1 MSSHEEFVSL
11 VKDAL
16 GHLYDYHYL
25 DSHPLALQHWPQA
38 TRQGGTRAERFNRLL
53 LESIEELNPP
63 GAPSK
68 DTSRARYYSLLI
80 YRYVEEWA
88 LADIM
93 RELGFSRSQF
103 FREQRKAIAMLASN
117 LRRKLPQEAVSGE
130 GLAQTPPTSVHDDG
144 LTVEADRVLAQ
155 REAVDP
161 VHMVQGVLQVVSKLA
176 EQYGVKLESD
186 LAPGLPSIYGG
197 RVLLRQVIL
206 RGLSNLIS
214 HPGTRQVCIHMEHVG
229 PQVVADLVTQSGLP
243 GSGSGSAADHPPP
256 DMEAVRRLVELMDG
270 QWGGIEPAN
279 EGFRC
284 RFGLPAHDKKVI
296 LVVDDNEGIIRVF
309 RGYLDGYEYQVVGA
323 TTGED
328 ALQRAREFR
337 PTAITLDIMM
347 PSQDGWE
354 ILQTL
359 KDDPVTQGIP
369 VIVCSVL
376 EDPQLARSLGAAAYL
391 RKPVAQAD
399 LLVALGRLA
408 DVS

>member
-1 MSSHEEFVSL
+1 MSNQEEFASL

-63 GAPSK
+63 GTPSK

-80 YRYVEEWA
+80 YRYVEEWE
-88 LADIM
+88 LEDIM
-93 RELGFSRSQF
+93 RELGYSRSQF
-103 FREQRKAIAMLASN
+103 FREQRKAIAMLASR
-117 LRRKLPQEAVSGE
+117 LRKKLPQEASLGQ
-130 GLAQTPPTSVHDDG
+130 GLAQTPPTSAQDDG

-155 REAVDP
+155 RVAVDP
-161 VHMVQGVLQVVSKLA
+161 VQVAQGVLKVVSNLA
-176 EQYGVKLESD
+176 EQYGVQLDSK
-186 LAPGLPSIYGG
+186 LAPGLPSVYGG

-214 HPGTRQVCIHMEHVG
+214 HPGTQQVCIRMEHVG
-229 PQVVADLVTQSGLP
+229 PQVVAELVTQSNLA
-243 GSGSGSAADHPPP
+243 GSGPGSAAGRPPP

-270 QWGGIEPAN
+270 QWGGIEPTN
-279 EGFRC
+279 TGFRC
-284 RFGLPAHDKKVI
+284 RFGLPAHDKRVLLVI
-296 LVVDDNEGIIRVF
+296 DDNEGIIRVF

-323 TTGED
+323 TSGED
-328 ALQRAREFR
+328 ALQRARELR
-337 PTAITLDIMM
+337 PAAITLDIMM

-354 ILQTL
+354 ILQML

-399 LLVALGRLA
+399 LLVELGRLA

>member
-1 MSSHEEFVSL
+1 
-11 VKDAL
+11 
-16 GHLYDYHYL
+16 
-25 DSHPLALQHWPQA
+25 
-38 TRQGGTRAERFNRLL
+38 
-53 LESIEELNPP
+53 
-63 GAPSK
+63 
-68 DTSRARYYSLLI
+68 
-80 YRYVEEWA
+80 
-88 LADIM
+88 
-93 RELGFSRSQF
+93 
-103 FREQRKAIAMLASN
+103 
-117 LRRKLPQEAVSGE
+117 
-130 GLAQTPPTSVHDDG
+130 
-144 LTVEADRVLAQ
+144 
-155 REAVDP
+155 
-161 VHMVQGVLQVVSKLA
+161 
-176 EQYGVKLESD
+176 
-186 LAPGLPSIYGG
+186 
-197 RVLLRQVIL
+197 VLLRQVIL

-229 PQVVADLVTQSGLP
+229 DQVIADLVAQSGLP
-243 GSGSGSAADHPPP
+243 GPGSSSAAGHLPP

-270 QWGGIEPAN
+270 QWGGIEPAD

-284 RFGLPAHDKKVI
+284 RFGLPAHDKRVI
-296 LVVDDNEGIIRVF
+296 LVIDDNEGIIRVF
-309 RGYLDGYEYQVVGA
+309 RGYLDGYDYQVAGA

-328 ALQRAREFR
+328 ALLRARELG

-399 LLVALGRLA
+399 LLAALGRLA

>member
-1 MSSHEEFVSL
+1 MSNQDEFVSL
-11 VKDAL
+11 VRDAL

-25 DSHPLALQHWPQA
+25 DSHPLAMQHWPQA
-38 TRQGGTRAERFNRLL
+38 TLQGGNRAERFNRLL

-68 DTSRARYYSLLI
+68 DTSRARYYSLLV
-80 YRYVEEWA
+80 YRYVEEWE

-93 RELGFSRSQF
+93 RELGYSRSQF
-103 FREQRKAIAMLASN
+103 FREQRKAIAMLASV
-117 LRRKLPQEAVSGE
+117 LRKKLPREP
-130 GLAQTPPTSVHDDG
+130 LAQTPATPTQDNG

-161 VHMVQGVLQVVSKLA
+161 VKVVEGVLTVVSNLA

-186 LAPGLPSIYGG
+186 LAPGLPSIYGS

-206 RGLSNLIS
+206 KGLSDLIS
-214 HPGTRQVCIHMEHVG
+214 HPGTRQVCIRMQHTG
-229 PQVVADLVTQSGLP
+229 QQVIAELVAQSSAP
-243 GSGSGSAADHPPP
+243 GRGSDSTANQASP
-256 DMEAVRRLVELMDG
+256 DMEAMRHLVELMDG
-270 QWGGIEPAN
+270 QWGGIEPAGA
-279 EGFRC
+279 GFRC
-284 RFGLPAHDKKVI
+284 RFGLPVHDKRVLLVI
-296 LVVDDNEGIIRVF
+296 DDNEGIIRVF

-323 TTGED
+323 TSGED
-328 ALQRAREFR
+328 ALHRARELR

-354 ILQTL
+354 ILQML

-376 EDPQLARSLGAAAYL
+376 EDPRLARSLGAAAYL
-391 RKPVAQAD
+391 RKPVAHAD
-399 LLVALGRLA
+399 LLAVLGRLA

>member
-1 MSSHEEFVSL
+1 MSNQDEFVSL
-11 VKDAL
+11 VRDAL

-25 DSHPLALQHWPQA
+25 DSHPLAMQHWPQV
-38 TRQGGTRAERFNRLL
+38 TPQGGNRAERFNRLL

-68 DTSRARYYSLLI
+68 DTSRARYYSLLV
-80 YRYVEEWA
+80 YRYVEEWE

-93 RELGFSRSQF
+93 RELGYSRSQF
-103 FREQRKAIAMLASN
+103 FREQRKAIAMLASV
-117 LRRKLPQEAVSGE
+117 LRKKLPREP
-130 GLAQTPPTSVHDDG
+130 LAQTPATPTQDNG

-161 VHMVQGVLQVVSKLA
+161 VQVAQGVLKVLSNLA
-176 EQYGVKLESD
+176 EQYGVQLESD

-214 HPGTRQVCIHMEHVG
+214 HPGTRQVCIRMEHVG
-229 PQVVADLVTQSGLP
+229 QQVVAELVAQSGLP
-243 GSGSGSAADHPPP
+243 GSGSGNAADHPPP

-270 QWGGIEPAN
+270 QWDGMAAAGA
-279 EGFRC
+279 GFRC
-284 RFGLPAHDKKVI
+284 RFGLPVHDKRVLLVI
-296 LVVDDNEGIIRVF
+296 DDNEGIIRVF

-323 TTGED
+323 TSGED
-328 ALQRAREFR
+328 ALHRARELR

-354 ILQTL
+354 ILQML

-376 EDPQLARSLGAAAYL
+376 EDPQLARSLGAAADL
-391 RKPVAQAD
+391 RKPVAQGD
-399 LLVALGRLA
+399 LLAALGRLA

>member
-1 MSSHEEFVSL
+1 MSSQDEFVSL
-11 VKDAL
+11 VRDAL

-25 DSHPLALQHWPQA
+25 DSHPLAMQHWPQV
-38 TRQGGTRAERFNRLL
+38 TPQGGNRAERFNRLL

-63 GAPSK
+63 GAPSR
-68 DTSRARYYSLLI
+68 DTSRARYYSLLV
-80 YRYVEEWA
+80 YRYVEEWE

-93 RELGFSRSQF
+93 RELGYSRSQF
-103 FREQRKAIAMLASN
+103 FREQRKAISMLASV
-117 LRRKLPQEAVSGE
+117 LRKKLPREP
-130 GLAQTPPTSVHDDG
+130 LAQTPATPTQDNG

-161 VHMVQGVLQVVSKLA
+161 VKVVEGVLTVVSNLA

-214 HPGTRQVCIHMEHVG
+214 HPGTRQVCIQMEHVG
-229 PQVVADLVTQSGLP
+229 QQVVVELVAQSGLP
-243 GSGSGSAADHPPP
+243 GSGSGSAADHPPL

-270 QWGGIEPAN
+270 QWGGIEPTD

-284 RFGLPAHDKKVI
+284 RFGLPAHDKRVI
-296 LVVDDNEGIIRVF
+296 LVIDDNEGIIRVF
-309 RGYLDGYEYQVVGA
+309 RGYLDGYEYQVIGA
-323 TTGED
+323 TSGED
-328 ALQRAREFR
+328 ALQRARELR

-359 KDDPVTQGIP
+359 KDDPGTQAIP
-369 VIVCSVL
+369 EI
-376 EDPQLARSLGAAAYL
+376 
-391 RKPVAQAD
+391 
-399 LLVALGRLA
+399 GRA
-408 DVS
+408 HV

>member
-1 MSSHEEFVSL
+1 MSSQEEFASL

-38 TRQGGTRAERFNRLL
+38 TQHGGTRAERFNRLL

-63 GAPSK
+63 GARSK

-80 YRYVEEWA
+80 YRYVEEWE
-88 LADIM
+88 LMDIM
-93 RELGFSRSQF
+93 RELGYSRSQF

-117 LRRKLPQEAVSGE
+117 LRKKLPQETASGE
-130 GLAQTPPTSVHDDG
+130 GFAQTPPTSAQDDG
-144 LTVEADRVLAQ
+144 LTIEADRILAQ

-161 VHMVQGVLQVVSKLA
+161 VHVVQGVLQVVSNLA
-176 EQYGVKLESD
+176 EQYGVELESD
-186 LAPGLPSIYGG
+186 LAPGLPPIYGG

-214 HPGTRQVCIHMEHVG
+214 HPGTRQVCIQMKHVG
-229 PQVVADLVTQSGLP
+229 DQVVADLVAQSGLP
-243 GSGSGSAADHPPP
+243 GPGSSSAAGHPPP
-256 DMEAVRRLVELMDG
+256 EMEAVRRLVALMDG
-270 QWGGIEPAN
+270 QWCGIEPTD
-279 EGFRC
+279 EGFRY
-284 RFGLPAHDKKVI
+284 RFGFPAHDKRVI
-296 LVVDDNEGIIRVF
+296 LVIDDNEGIIRVF
-309 RGYLDGYEYQVVGA
+309 RSYLDGYDYQVAGA
-323 TTGED
+323 TSGED
-328 ALQRAREFR
+328 ALQRARELR

-359 KDDPVTQGIP
+359 KEDPATQGIP

-399 LLVALGRLA
+399 LLAALGRLA

>member
-1 MSSHEEFVSL
+1 MSNHNEFISL
-11 VKDAL
+11 VRGAL

-25 DSHPLALQHWPQA
+25 DSHPLAMQYWPEI
-38 TRQGGTRAERFNRLL
+38 TPQGGNRAERFNRLL

-63 GAPSK
+63 GSPAR
-68 DTSRARYYSLLI
+68 DTSQARYYSLLV
-80 YRYVEEWA
+80 YRYVEEWE

-93 RELGFSRSQF
+93 RELGYSRSQF
-103 FREQRKAIAMLASN
+103 FREQRKAISMLASI
-117 LRRKLPQEAVSGE
+117 LQKRLPRGA
-130 GLAQTPPTSVHDDG
+130 LAQTPATHRQGNG
-144 LTVEADRVLAQ
+144 LCVEADRVLAQ
-155 REAVDP
+155 REVVDP
-161 VHMVQGVLQVVSKLA
+161 VKVVQGVFVAASNLA
-176 EQYGVKLESD
+176 EQCGVELESN
-186 LAPGLPSIYGG
+186 LAPGLPSIYGS

-206 RGLSNLIS
+206 KGLSNLIS
-214 HPGTRQVCIHMEHVG
+214 HPGTRRVCIRMEQEG
-229 PQVVADLVTQSGLP
+229 QQVVAELVAPSGLP
-243 GSGSGSAADHPPP
+243 DPGAADRPPP

-270 QWGGIEPAN
+270 QWDGIAAGD
-279 EGFRC
+279 EGFRY
-284 RFGLPAHDKKVI
+284 RFGFPIYGKRAL

-309 RGYLDGYEYQVVGA
+309 RGYLDGYDYQVIGA

-328 ALQRAREFR
+328 ALQRARELR
-337 PTAITLDIMM
+337 PAAITLDIMM

-354 ILQTL
+354 ILQML

-399 LLVALGRLA
+399 LLAALGRLA

>member
-186 LAPGLPSIYGG
+186 LAPRLPSIYGG